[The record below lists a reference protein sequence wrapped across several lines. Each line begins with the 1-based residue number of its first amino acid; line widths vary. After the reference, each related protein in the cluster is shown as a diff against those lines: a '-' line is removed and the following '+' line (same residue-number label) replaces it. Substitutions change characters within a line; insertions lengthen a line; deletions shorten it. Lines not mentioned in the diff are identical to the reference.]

1 MVYIKPVFRSHV
13 YATSLTSIVTERVLM
28 SSAITL
34 LGVEVGNELVLNI
47 YRKLGYRVIRT
58 RPWVMAYP

>member
-1 MVYIKPVFRSHV
+1 M
-13 YATSLTSIVTERVLM
+13 TERVLM
-28 SSAITL
+28 SGTIAL
-34 LGVEVGNELVLNI
+34 LSVEVGNELALNI